1 LTFQLEKKHY
11 LFTSLV
17 SIIPGLFVY
26 FILSYLFVVPR
37 ITVPISILLPIL
49 IFGLIRY
56 YSTSKIYANTHDAD
70 SNLNDNGLND
80 IQEQDRKRQNGA
92 VASIFFAAIFAVL
105 IVIFAFS
112 GSDNFHVF
120 IEWKEIGVIGIIQLV
135 VAVALCFFIPGFAIV
150 LILTR
155 KYQMNPIL
163 TVLLGYFFS
172 ILISGLSAYIW
183 ALGFDTPI
191 SELKNFYIMLYSG
204 ILVIFLIFH
213 SRFEITTRLDMRVQ
227 LDSSF
232 HQFLSSASTQFLGYV
247 KKKYPELLVFGSI
260 LMLLIISTYYLYNA
274 VTISDQWFHQGRAL
288 LFLSGSF
295 RETVID
301 GSDNLGYPPFQSGL
315 LAALTTIAGVPIV
328 NSYASIAFLN
338 LVPVFAFY
346 YFFSKWVPPKYYRAS
361 LLASS
366 LFAIAS
372 GFNWIYLLGLTV
384 TSNPITS
391 QHSFLEILNS
401 LRTVTIIRP
410 TNFIFSAEPDFSTG
424 LIYLALPAGL
434 ALLGVIQQ
442 RFNAKLHYVAIVA
455 ALSIVGILSHFEF
468 FLFILVAALL
478 PVIFKLEK
486 QTYLYIGLMFS
497 FLVVFLINT
506 VLPGNYYSS
515 DLFFGFSL
523 LYLVVLFV
531 SLTWVFYLALG
542 KFRHLQIKLS
552 TLHDLSRKFPKIK
565 NRSYVLLGVL
575 LISLTVYMFFLSY
588 NVLVHL
594 STDYLKK
601 NTEGYVVPWYVYPI
615 KLGLP
620 GLLGLVFIFSYFI
633 KKFDNKLFV
642 FGVLIIMALITGNF
656 YDEHRFSKFVML
668 GTVAYASLLIYKII
682 KLDYINKIYLNGV
695 LISALIV
702 SSVLSVVLYIGSN
715 SLVLQT
721 KDFTI
726 NPKRNFPP
734 MSEIR
739 LYDKLLNSIDIGSKK
754 YNIVSFPSEYNF
766 VQGSPLM
773 SKLQGFSGFPPETI
787 FRNPLSLNSSTLDE
801 FYRQLEDSDVIYII
815 LPKASIK
822 DKILLGEPIRFALQ
836 YFNRF
841 YEDKDY
847 IVLQVPPLKAPS
859 LSPDAQVALLYDLGS
874 DLPSPQVHNT
884 ILLPYN
890 NATFD
895 FGAID
900 QSRVIQKDPQGEKV
914 TLLGLNVENGIPLWS
929 RVIPPEQK
937 INYIETKFRITSEN
951 ENKSKTNDIRLKWWE
966 GDKEFYVLL
975 SKNGLELYRQSI
987 SNQSDKIILA
997 KNPEVDKTIGKWYEV
1012 KVARSNRSISV
1023 FLDDVPK
1030 IQVAGPLIG
1039 IQNKSISRIGLTTL
1053 LNNVEFGPIKIAY
1066 EGSDLPSP
1074 QVHNTIL
1081 LPYNN
1086 NTFIFKTTNESR
1098 AIQKDPQGEK
1108 VILLGSN
1115 IDKGIPLWSRVI
1127 PPEQK
1132 INYVETKFRIT
1143 SENEN
1148 KSKGNDI
1155 RLKWWEGNKEYYI
1168 LLSKSGLEL
1177 YQQSINNQSD
1187 RKILAENPLVE
1198 KTNGKW
1204 HTVKIARSNSS
1215 INVFVD
1221 DVPKIQAASPLSGMQ
1236 NKSISRIGLTTLLN
1250 NVEFG
1255 PLKIGKVGIV
1265 SPQNYNKTGYY
1276 DFYYPLSLLA
1286 LSDASYD
1293 IFNDDDLSAFSK
1305 DVIAISDALKPDDNK
1320 FNMYLDYVRGGGT
1333 LIVINSNNNVT
1344 SLFGQLF
1351 PLQSNVGKTEVFIN
1365 IASNK
1370 NESQLVNVTGSV
1382 NRFEMQPRSDVNV
1395 IAAYKNKN
1403 NQSIAP
1409 FAIEKTFPNHGRIIF
1424 INARGYFDAISAS
1437 PRQYFQSL
1445 GNFSEILGFKKEPS
1459 KQIFYSSQDKA
1470 NSNGFI
1476 RNMDL
1481 NGKITVNAS
1490 SVLLADGTSY
1500 PYPVNA
1506 LRVNIF
1512 NKTNSPPITL
1522 NNVTLKS
1529 LNMIGRYN
1537 ASIDFIGRIALPDSM
1552 SDRNY
1557 IGLSIP
1563 TDFNMTLNLHPKG
1576 LSYIEIVT
1584 ENGTST
1590 NTIKVKGESKMEFH
1604 IIRAYPPLK
1613 YVPVL
1618 LKNPEIKVNGETNIS
1633 NGLQNGLLTKRGT
1646 LNTGSPLDIKGQL
1659 NAKFGFVDNY
1669 NQYYKN
1675 GTLINYITY
1684 LQAVTMNNTVHEHKG
1699 PLLLSADFSSLLY
1712 DRELVMAIQNALAAP
1727 SNIIVVVVLSII
1739 TIITIRIIQRNK
1751 NKNP

>member
-1 LTFQLEKKHY
+1 
-11 LFTSLV
+11 
-17 SIIPGLFVY
+17 
-26 FILSYLFVVPR
+26 LFVVPR

-70 SNLNDNGLND
+70 SNLNHNGLND
-80 IQEQDRKRQNGA
+80 IHEQDRKRQNGA

-120 IEWKEIGVIGIIQLV
+120 IEWNEIGVIGIIQLV

-163 TVLLGYFFS
+163 TVLLAYFFS

-213 SRFEITTRLDMRVQ
+213 SRFKITTRLDMRVQ

-232 HQFLSSASTQFLGYV
+232 HQFVSSAPTQFLVYV

-301 GSDNLGYPPFQSGL
+301 GSDDLGYPPFQSGL

-346 YFFSKWVPPKYYRAS
+346 YFFSKWVPPKYYRAT

-486 QTYLYIGLMFS
+486 QTYLYVGLMFS

-523 LYLVVLFV
+523 LYLVVIFV
-531 SLTWVFYLALG
+531 SLAWVFYLALG

-588 NVLVHL
+588 NVLVHV

-601 NTEGYVVPWYVYPI
+601 NTEGYVVPWYVYSI

-668 GTVAYASLLIYKII
+668 GTVAYASLLIYRII

-726 NPKRNFPP
+726 NPKRNFPQ

-739 LYDKLLNSIDIGSKK
+739 LYDKLLNSTDIGSKK

-801 FYRQLEDSDVIYII
+801 FYRQLEDSDVRYIL

-847 IVLQVPPLKAPS
+847 IILQVRPLKAPS

-890 NATFD
+890 NNTFD
-895 FGAID
+895 FGDIN
-900 QSRVIQKDPQGEKV
+900 QSRAIQKNPQGENV
-914 TLLGLNVENGIPLWS
+914 TLLGSNVENGIPLWS

-951 ENKSKTNDIRLKWWE
+951 ENKSKSNDIRLKWWE
-966 GDKEFYVLL
+966 GDKEYYVLL

-987 SNQSDKIILA
+987 SNQSDRIILA

-1012 KVARSNRSISV
+1012 KIARSNSSINV

-1030 IQVAGPLIG
+1030 IQVASPLIG

-1053 LNNVEFGPIKIAY
+1053 LNNVEFGPIKMAY
-1066 EGSDLPSP
+1066 EGSNLLPP
-1074 QVHNTIL
+1074 QVQNTTL

-1086 NTFIFKTTNESR
+1086 NTFIFRTTNESKI
-1098 AIQKDPQGEK
+1098 IQKNPQDEN
-1108 VILLGSN
+1108 VSLLGSK

-1132 INYVETKFRIT
+1132 INYIETKFRIT

-1148 KSKGNDI
+1148 KSKSNDI
-1155 RLKWWEGNKEYYI
+1155 RLKWRVADKEYYI
-1168 LLSKSGLEL
+1168 LFSNKGLEL
-1177 YQQSINNQSD
+1177 YQQSVSNQSD
-1187 RKILAENPLVE
+1187 RKILAKNPWLE
-1198 KTNGKW
+1198 KTIGKW
-1204 HTVKIARSNSS
+1204 YGVKIARSNGS

-1221 DVPKIQAASPLSGMQ
+1221 DVPEIQIASPLIGIQ
-1236 NKSISRIGLTTLLN
+1236 NESISRIGLTTLLN

-1255 PLKIGKVGIV
+1255 PIMIGKVGKV
-1265 SPQNYNKTGYY
+1265 PSQNYNETKYY

-1286 LSDASYD
+1286 LSQTSYD
-1293 IFNDDDLSAFSK
+1293 IFNDEDLSAFSK
-1305 DVIAISDALKPDDNK
+1305 DTIVISDRLKLDDNK
-1320 FNMYLDYVRGGGT
+1320 FNMYLNYVRAGGT
-1333 LIVINSNNNVT
+1333 LIVINSNNNFNS
-1344 SLFGQLF
+1344 SLSQLF
-1351 PLQSNVGKTEVFIN
+1351 PLQSSNGKAQEFTSIADTKNQSDVINVKG
-1365 IASNK
+1365 
-1370 NESQLVNVTGSV
+1370 LVNQ
-1382 NRFEMQPRSDVNV
+1382 FEMQPSSDLKV
-1395 IAAYKNKN
+1395 IATYKNN
-1403 NQSIAP
+1403 DNQTIAP
-1409 FAIEKTFPNHGRIIF
+1409 FAIEKRFPDNGRIVF
-1424 INARGYFDAISAS
+1424 INAAGYFDAISAA
-1437 PRQYFQSL
+1437 PRQYFHSL
-1445 GNFSEILGFKKEPS
+1445 ENFSEILGVKKEPG
-1459 KQIFYSSQDKA
+1459 KQVSLSADDKA
-1470 NSNGFI
+1470 KATSNGFI

-1481 NGKITVNAS
+1481 NGMMTLNSS
-1490 SVLLADGTSY
+1490 SVLLADNTGY

-1506 LRVNIF
+1506 FRVDIF
-1512 NKTNSPPITL
+1512 NKTNSPLVTL
-1522 NNVTLKS
+1522 HNVTIKD

-1537 ASIDFIGRIALPDSM
+1537 ASIDFNGRIELPDSM
-1552 SDRNY
+1552 SDRSY
-1557 IGLSIP
+1557 FGILIP
-1563 TDFNMTLNLHPKG
+1563 TDFNMTLNLYPKG

-1584 ENGTST
+1584 ENGTSS
-1590 NTIKVKGESKMEFH
+1590 NSNSIKVNGTSKIEFH
-1604 IIRAYPPLK
+1604 KVRPNPPLK
-1613 YVPVL
+1613 YIPVL
-1618 LKNPEIKVNGETNIS
+1618 LKNPEIKIYGETNIS
-1633 NGLQNGLLTKRGT
+1633 NGLQNGFLTKRGT
-1646 LNTGSPLDIKGQL
+1646 LNTGSPLNIKGQL

-1684 LQAVTMNNTVHEHKG
+1684 LQAMTVNNTIQNYTRT
-1699 PLLLSADFSSLLY
+1699 LLVPADFISLLQ
-1712 DRELVMAIQNALAAP
+1712 DRELDMALQNALVSP
-1727 SNIIVVVVLSII
+1727 SNIIVVVVLSIV
-1739 TIITIRIIQRNK
+1739 TIITIRIVQK
-1751 NKNP
+1751 NKNL